1 MASHPKPDA
10 SPDPGPNP
18 GPNPGQANP
27 AQDSGPAPKPLPLL
41 QGLRVIEGSAFVA
54 APLGGMTLA
63 ELGAEVIR
71 FDPIGGGL
79 DYQRWPITKEGRSL
93 FWAGLNKGKKSI
105 AIDLTRPE
113 GAEIATRL
121 ITEPGDGA
129 GLFLTNFPARGWL
142 DYQRLRALR
151 DDLIMINVTGDHD
164 GKSAVDYTVNAR
176 MGWPM
181 VSGPQST
188 QGPVNHVLPAWDAAC
203 GIWAAC
209 GLLAAER
216 HRSRTGD
223 GQLVTLALSDV
234 ALAVTGALGVIGEV
248 LINDDDR
255 ARHGNDLF
263 GGFGRDFET
272 RDGRRVMVVGLTGRQ
287 WRSLLTA
294 TRLAGEMAALGQSLG
309 RDLTRQGERFEAREE
324 IAGQIAPWI
333 KAHPLTEVARIFD
346 DCGVCW
352 GPYQSFR
359 ELVESDPLCSPA
371 NPLMSLL
378 DQPGIGSYLAPGS
391 PLAFGAFPRV
401 PARPAPALGGDT
413 EAVLGD
419 VLGMDS
425 GEIGRLFDSGVVAGP
440 DTIPT

>member
-1 MASHPKPDA
+1 
-10 SPDPGPNP
+10 
-18 GPNPGQANP
+18 
-27 AQDSGPAPKPLPLL
+27 
-41 QGLRVIEGSAFVA
+41 
-54 APLGGMTLA
+54 
-63 ELGAEVIR
+63 
-71 FDPIGGGL
+71 
-79 DYQRWPITKEGRSL
+79 
-93 FWAGLNKGKKSI
+93 
-105 AIDLTRPE
+105 
-113 GAEIATRL
+113 
-121 ITEPGDGA
+121 
-129 GLFLTNFPARGWL
+129 
-142 DYQRLRALR
+142 
-151 DDLIMINVTGDHD
+151 
-164 GKSAVDYTVNAR
+164 
-176 MGWPM
+176 
-181 VSGPQST
+181 
-188 QGPVNHVLPAWDAAC
+188 
-203 GIWAAC
+203 
-209 GLLAAER
+209 
-216 HRSRTGD
+216 
-223 GQLVTLALSDV
+223 
-234 ALAVTGALGVIGEV
+234 
-248 LINDDDR
+248 
-255 ARHGNDLF
+255 
-263 GGFGRDFET
+263 
-272 RDGRRVMVVGLTGRQ
+272 
-287 WRSLLTA
+287 
-294 TRLAGEMAALGQSLG
+294 MAALGQSLG